1 MKIAVSGKG
10 GTGKTTT
17 AALLARTFMQRGF
30 KVLAID
36 ADPNTTL
43 AFSLGITPEEAD
55 KIIPISENSNLI
67 EEKTGV
73 KPSSYGSLF
82 RLSFRVDDIVQ
93 KFSVESPVGVPLLV
107 MGAVRSAGQGCMCP
121 ANTLIRALLR
131 HLLTKREEVVVVDM
145 VAGVEHLGRG
155 TVKHI
160 DVMLIVCEPNLKSL
174 ETAKRI
180 FKLSKE
186 MGLRNIFSIGN
197 KVCDDTDGQR
207 IQQYCQKNKI
217 PLLGLIPYDEEIK
230 RTDATGETVIDIS
243 NPTIGV
249 KSIIQ
254 IGEQLLEKVQ

>member
-155 TVKHI
+155 TVEHI

-180 FKLSKE
+180 FKLSNE
-186 MGLRNIFSIGN
+186 MGLKNIFAIGN
-197 KVCDDTDGQR
+197 KVYNDTDGKR
-207 IQQYCQKNKI
+207 IQQYLKKNKI

-230 RTDATGETVIDIS
+230 RTDATGDTVIDIA
-243 NPTIGV
+243 NPTTGV
-249 KSIIQ
+249 KSIIR
-254 IGEQLLEKVQ
+254 IGERLLKKT

>member
-10 GTGKTTT
+10 GTGKTTIS
-17 AALLARTFMQRGF
+17 ALLARTFLQKGF

-55 KIIPISENSNLI
+55 KISPISENLNLI

-73 KPSSYGSLF
+73 KPGSYGSLF

-93 KFSVESPVGVPLLV
+93 KFSVESPVGVPLLI
-107 MGAVRSAGQGCMCP
+107 MGAVKSAGQGCMCP

-131 HLLTKREEVVVVDM
+131 HLLTKHKEMVVVDM

-155 TVKHI
+155 TVKYI

-180 FKLSKE
+180 FRLSNE
-186 MGLRNIFSIGN
+186 MGLKNIFTIGN
-197 KVCDDTDGQR
+197 KVCDDFDEKM
-207 IQQYCQKNKI
+207 IKQYFKKNKI
-217 PLLGLIPYDEEIK
+217 PLLGFIPYDEVIK
-230 RTDATGETVIDIS
+230 KTDATGRTVIDIS
-243 NPTIGV
+243 NPTPGV
-249 KSIIQ
+249 KSIIR
-254 IGEQLLEKVQ
+254 IGERLLNKT

>member
-10 GTGKTTT
+10 GTGKTTIS
-17 AALLARTFMQRGF
+17 ALLARIFLQRGF

-73 KPSSYGSLF
+73 KPDSSGSIF

-93 KFSVESPVGVPLLV
+93 KFSVESPVGVPLLI
-107 MGAVRSAGQGCMCP
+107 MGAVKFAGQGCMCP

-131 HLLTKREEVVVVDM
+131 HLLTKREEVIVVDL

-155 TVKHI
+155 TVEYI

-180 FKLSKE
+180 FRLSNE
-186 MGLRNIFSIGN
+186 LALRNIFAIGN
-197 KVCDDTDGQR
+197 KVCDDADEKR
-207 IQQYCQKNKI
+207 IKQYLQKNKI
-217 PLLGLIPYDEEIK
+217 PLLGFVPYDEEIK
-230 RTDATGETVIDIS
+230 RTDAIEGAVIDIS

-249 KSIIQ
+249 KNIIQ
-254 IGEQLLEKVQ
+254 IGEQLLKKAQ